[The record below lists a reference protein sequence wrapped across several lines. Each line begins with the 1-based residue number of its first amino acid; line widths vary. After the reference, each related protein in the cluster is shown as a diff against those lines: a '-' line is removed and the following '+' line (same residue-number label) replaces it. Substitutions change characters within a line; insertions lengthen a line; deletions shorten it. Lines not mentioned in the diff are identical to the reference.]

1 MDESESKK
9 ENRSGQERRFDPEL
23 LKKGLRC
30 DLDQY
35 EFLKQC
41 LEKGDEGI
49 NEWNEWRSKKQNRHK
64 DIHLDGVGLG
74 EWYLKNIDL
83 GIKGVYIGEGSDRKE
98 PSKVFLRKANLQW
111 ANLQDAKLMGT
122 HLEGAKMCFAHLED
136 ADLSGAHLESAKVQ
150 RAKVNGSTSLW
161 ECKVNKYCKNHKFTD
176 FSGVALDRA
185 SIDPGTKQLLEYNIR
200 RKNWE
205 DWYKEHCL
213 LRWPIRWFWCLSD
226 YGISTWRV
234 IIWFLV
240 LSLLFATIYANCAY
254 WWPLGIVSNLEV
266 EPHLPMWHYFLLL
279 LFRPI
284 YFSIVTMTTLGFGD
298 MYANAQSIWG
308 HILLSLQVIMGYVLL
323 GALVTR
329 FAVLFTAGGP
339 AGRFAD
345 EKEKKE
351 KTCQEQ

>member
-9 ENRSGQERRFDPEL
+9 ENRNGQKRRFDPVL
-23 LKKGLRC
+23 LKKGFRC

-35 EFLKQC
+35 DMLKRC
-41 LEKGDEGI
+41 SEKKDMT
-49 NEWNEWRSKKQNRHK
+49 EWNEWREENPNEVIWLQGAKFCEC
-64 DIHLDGVGLG
+64 HL
-74 EWYLKNIDL
+74 
-83 GIKGVYIGEGSDRKE
+83 KG
-98 PSKVFLRKANLQW
+98 
-111 ANLQDAKLMGT
+111 AKLW
-122 HLEGAKMCFAHLED
+122 
-136 ADLSGAHLESAKVQ
+136 GAHLESANLEMAHLEGANLERAHLIGAFPIGAHLEGAYLYVANLQ
-150 RAKVNGSTSLW
+150 RANLLEAHLENAKLQQTKMQSADFSRAIVDGSTLIW
-161 ECKVNKYCKNHKFTD
+161 KPEVNKYRRGKRSTNFN
-176 FSGVALDRA
+176 GVGLDSCR
-185 SIDPGTKQLLEYNIR
+185 IDPGTKQLLEYNIR

-205 DWYKEHCL
+205 VWYKEHL
-213 LRWPIRWFWCLSD
+213 LLKWPVRWFWCLSD

-254 WWPLGIVSNLEV
+254 WRPLGIVSNLEV

-279 LFRPI
+279 LLRPI

-308 HILLSLQVIMGYVLL
+308 HILLSLQVILGYVLL

-345 EKEKKE
+345 EKKNKPQID
-351 KTCQEQ
+351 TD